1 MSKKVYNSI
10 EPTPVLEGEDAIRF
24 IKKMDDPITE
34 KDLEIRER
42 MRKGRKINF
51 MKL

>member
-1 MSKKVYNSI
+1 MSKKIYNSI
-10 EPTPVLEGEDAIRF
+10 APTPVLEGEDAERF
-24 IKKMDDPITE
+24 IRKMDDPITE

-42 MRKGRKINF
+42 MKNGRKINF